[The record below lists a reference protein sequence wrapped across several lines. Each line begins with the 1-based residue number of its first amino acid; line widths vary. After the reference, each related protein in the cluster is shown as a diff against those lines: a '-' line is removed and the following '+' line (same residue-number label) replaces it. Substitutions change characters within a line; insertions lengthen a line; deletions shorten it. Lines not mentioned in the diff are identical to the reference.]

1 MSKFGKANT
10 KEKENGLNNLL
21 NACKRI
27 LDIHAPRKQKY
38 ARGIHMHFMNETL
51 SKEIMIR
58 TRIRNKFLKDRRE
71 ENKKKYSKQRNYCVS
86 LLRKPKS
93 DYFGN
98 LNEKNINDNKTIWKT
113 IKPFLSDKVRS
124 TNEMTLIDEE
134 EIIIGDCNT
143 VKVLNTFFSNTVNN
157 LNIAEYSNCET
168 VANYISDLVLK
179 CVVKYRNHPSILA
192 IGEVYNTFKT
202 VIFLF
207 KDK

>member
-38 ARGIHMHFMNETL
+38 ARGNHMHFMNEAL
-51 SKEIMIR
+51 SKELMIR

-71 ENKKKYSKQRNYCVS
+71 ENKKEYSKQRNYCVS

-113 IKPFLSDKVRS
+113 IKPFLSDKVR
-124 TNEMTLIDEE
+124 
-134 EIIIGDCNT
+134 
-143 VKVLNTFFSNTVNN
+143 
-157 LNIAEYSNCET
+157 
-168 VANYISDLVLK
+168 
-179 CVVKYRNHPSILA
+179 
-192 IGEVYNTFKT
+192 YNK
-202 VIFLF
+202 
-207 KDK
+207 